1 METVVIGVS
10 YKHTNIDIRGKVAF
24 THSNKVRVT
33 NELITLGIP
42 ELLILSTCNR
52 SEIYFISNNLDHD
65 IKLVKNQYLAM
76 GGVQVSP
83 HLYVKSGVQAI
94 QHIFQ
99 VATGLDSLVLG
110 ENEILGQIKT
120 AMNTA
125 LEIGS
130 CKKYLGKILR
140 ESISF
145 SKQVRNS
152 YKYSENKLSVASIG
166 ISFLKKRFGLL
177 QNKKV
182 LVIGSGNMGQL
193 IIKYLIKEKL
203 DNIYLTNRSK
213 HRAINHTFS
222 LEKVR
227 LVDYQDRYK
236 LLQEVDIVISATA
249 SPHTIIKKENCYPF
263 TKNITFVDMA
273 VPRDIDKAIEGEFV
287 DIITL
292 DTFQEIS
299 KENKNL
305 RQDIAHKIN
314 QQIDE
319 QVQAIE
325 LWFLRTSVDKLI
337 MNFCN
342 KQEEVIEL
350 KKKQLDK
357 MDLSKAMK
365 EEILCILKASTWEM
379 VKKPIHQLKA
389 MNEKKELELY
399 KMMIVDLFNFD
410 KESSL

>member
-10 YKHTNIDIRGKVAF
+10 FKHTNVDIRGKVAF
-24 THSNKVRVT
+24 TSSKKVKVT
-33 NELITLGIP
+33 NELSSLGIS
-42 ELLILSTCNR
+42 ELMILSTCNR
-52 SEIYFISNNLDHD
+52 SEIYFISFDLEHD
-65 IKLVKNQYLAM
+65 IESVKAQYLAM
-76 GGVQVSP
+76 GGVQVAP
-83 HLYVKSGVQAI
+83 HLYVKSGAQAI

-99 VATGLDSLVLG
+99 VATGLDSLVIG

-130 CKKYLGKILR
+130 CKKYLSKILR
-140 ESISF
+140 ESITF

-177 QNKKV
+177 KNKKI

-193 IIKYLIKEKL
+193 IIKYLLKEGL

-213 HRAINHTFS
+213 HRAINHTFN
-222 LEKVR
+222 LKKVQV
-227 LVDYQDRYK
+227 VDYQDRYE
-236 LLQEVDIVISATA
+236 LLKEVDIVISATA

-263 TKNITFVDMA
+263 TKSITFVDMA

-287 DIITL
+287 DIVTL

-299 KENKNL
+299 EENKNL
-305 RQDIAHKIN
+305 RQDIAQKIN

-319 QVQAIE
+319 QVQGIE
-325 LWFLRTSVDKLI
+325 LWLLRSSVDKLI
-337 MNFCN
+337 KRFCH
-342 KQEEVIEL
+342 KQKEIIEL

-357 MDLSKAMK
+357 MNLSKTMK
-365 EEILCILKASTWEM
+365 EEIICILKASTWEM

-399 KMMIVDLFNFD
+399 KMMIVDLFDFD
-410 KESSL
+410 KETSL